1 MVLRNSIATLC
12 AALLL
17 NACSGENSVKESTK
31 EETLAPTENKVGQK
45 LFTENCAQCHG
56 NDGKLGASGASD
68 LSASVLDDPELTK
81 VITKGRNAMPGMG
94 PILGKKKSINAVVD
108 YVKELRK

>member
-1 MVLRNSIATLC
+1 MVLKHFIWTLG
-12 AALLL
+12 AALVLQS
-17 NACSGENSVKESTK
+17 CSGDAAVVENDASEELPKTENSV
-31 EETLAPTENKVGQK
+31 GQD
-45 LFTENCAQCHG
+45 LYTENCAQCHG

-68 LSASVLDDPELTK
+68 LSASTLDDAELTK

>member
-1 MVLRNSIATLC
+1 MVLRNPFVALCIAFMLH
-12 AALLL
+12 
-17 NACSGENSVKESTK
+17 ACSGESSVKERSA
-31 EETLAPTENKVGQK
+31 EETLPATENKLGQK

-56 NDGKLGASGASD
+56 NDGKLGASGASN
-68 LSASVLDDPELTK
+68 LSASALDDPELTK

>member
-1 MVLRNSIATLC
+1 MVLRNPFVAISIAFMLH
-12 AALLL
+12 
-17 NACSGENSVKESTK
+17 ACSGESTVKEGSA
-31 EETLAPTENKVGQK
+31 EETLPATENKHGQK

-68 LSASVLDDPELTK
+68 LSASVLNDPELTK

>member
-1 MVLRNSIATLC
+1 MVLKRFVWILG
-12 AALLL
+12 AALVLQS
-17 NACSGENSVKESTK
+17 CSGEATLEDNTAS
-31 EETLAPTENKVGQK
+31 EELPKTENTAGQG
-45 LFTENCAQCHG
+45 LYTENCAQCHG

-68 LSASVLDDPELTK
+68 LSASTLDDAELNK
-81 VITKGRNAMPGMG
+81 VITKGRNAMPRMG

>member
-1 MVLRNSIATLC
+1 MVLRHSIA
-12 AALLL
+12 ALSIALVL
-17 NACSGENSVKESTK
+17 QACSGGGSGKIGSDD
-31 EETLAPTENKVGQK
+31 ETLPVTENKAGQK

-68 LSASVLDDPELTK
+68 LSKSTLKDAELTK
-81 VITKGRNAMPGMG
+81 VITEGRNAMPGMG
-94 PILGKKKSINAVVD
+94 PVLGKKKSINAVVE

>member
-1 MVLRNSIATLC
+1 MVLRSTLFV
-12 AALLL
+12 LGIMLVL
-17 NACSGENSVKESTK
+17 EACSGGGSVKEATE
-31 EETLAPTENKVGQK
+31 EETLPTTENKAGQK

-68 LSASVLDDPELTK
+68 LSSSTLADAELTK
-81 VITKGRNAMPGMG
+81 VITEGRNAMPGMG
-94 PILGKKKSINAVVD
+94 PILGNKKSINAVVE